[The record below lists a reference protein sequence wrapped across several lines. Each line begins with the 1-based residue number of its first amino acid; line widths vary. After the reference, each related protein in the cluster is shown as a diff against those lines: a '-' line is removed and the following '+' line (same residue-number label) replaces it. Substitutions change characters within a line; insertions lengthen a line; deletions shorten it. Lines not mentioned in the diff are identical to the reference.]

1 MKRRMPKWLKIT
13 VIAAAILVLA
23 AAGAYE
29 GLVILAKNTQDAYEQ
44 IEPAD
49 LAALEDG
56 VYNGKAGGF
65 ICSMDLNVTVKDH
78 RITDISI
85 NRQVNG
91 GGKYKAPGMTDR
103 IVQAQSVE
111 VDAVS
116 GATLTSE
123 TILVAVNR
131 ALTGGLK

>member
-1 MKRRMPKWLKIT
+1 MKLHTPKWLRIV
-13 VIAAAILVLA
+13 VIAVACLVLA
-23 AAGAYE
+23 MVGAYE
-29 GLVILAKNTQDAYEQ
+29 GLVILAKNTQAAYEQ
-44 IEPAD
+44 IEPVD
-49 LAALEDG
+49 LASVEDG
-56 VYNGKAGGF
+56 VYNGEAGGF

-78 RITDISI
+78 RITDITV

-91 GGKYKAPGMTDR
+91 GGKYQAPGMTDR

-111 VDAVS
+111 VDTVS

-123 TILVAVNR
+123 TILVAVHR

>member
-1 MKRRMPKWLKIT
+1 MKLHMPKWLRIV
-13 VIAAAILVLA
+13 VIAVACLVLA
-23 AAGAYE
+23 MVGAYE
-29 GLVILAKNTQDAYEQ
+29 GLVILAKNTQADYEQ
-44 IEPAD
+44 MEPVG
-49 LAALEDG
+49 LAALKDG

-78 RITDISI
+78 RITDITV

-91 GGKYKAPGMTDR
+91 GGKYQAPGMTDR

-111 VDAVS
+111 VDTVS

-123 TILVAVNR
+123 TILVAVHR